1 MFIQGDLQAVFDALF
16 HIGAIDPLLKMDW
29 ERLCKEMEKD
39 PKTVNKVVSL
49 INECNGDR
57 ERLVQKFNLMDDRL
71 RNFAALEVARELCE
85 YQERQALH

>member
-29 ERLCKEMEKD
+29 DGLCREMEND
-39 PKTVNKVVSL
+39 PTTVYKVVQL
-49 INECNGDR
+49 INECDGDR
-57 ERLVQKFNLMDDRL
+57 ERLVQKFNLMDERL

-85 YQERQALH
+85 FQERQTLH

>member
-29 ERLCKEMEKD
+29 ESLSQDMEKD
-39 PKTVNKVVSL
+39 PKTVRKVVEL
-49 INECNGDR
+49 INECEGDR

-71 RNFAALEVARELCE
+71 RNFAALEVAREFCE
-85 YQERQALH
+85 FQERQTLH